1 MKTIKIH
8 LRVVAF
14 FFSALILFQ
23 GCTVYKSANVTL
35 DEAVKADTKVRIEK
49 KNGERLKYFKVVV
62 LDDGNYYGK
71 KKEKWIFNNIIIEE
85 NSIEKI
91 QIKDKQASTIW
102 TIAIPVVIIGVLI
115 GAVAIGLERANFGP
129 AGLSHNSL

>member
-71 KKEKWIFNNIIIEE
+71 KKKNGFLIILLLK
-85 NSIEKI
+85 KI
-91 QIKDKQASTIW
+91 ALKKYKSKTNKHQQF
-102 TIAIPVVIIGVLI
+102 
-115 GAVAIGLERANFGP
+115 GL
-129 AGLSHNSL
+129 LQYL